1 MNMDL
6 FTFIITLALLQ
17 GVCLWVGGKSA
28 KGLTS
33 QDDYFLASKTVRF
46 FPLMMTFVATQIGG
60 GFILG
65 SAEEAYRYGFAGLCY
80 PVGISLGLMA
90 LGLGAGRKLAEFEV
104 ATIAELLEVVY
115 GSKTLKKVASLLSMV
130 SLFMVLVAVI
140 IASHKFMVSLGAGS
154 TLWFILFWSVVIF
167 YTVNGGLKA
176 VVATDVIQA
185 LFFIV
190 VFFASLAYAIATSSL
205 SCGSVI
211 SQGFEGM
218 ANATVS
224 QIQGGL
230 LMPLLFMIIGQD
242 MGQRCFA
249 AKSPQIASRAT
260 LCAGVCALFVAIIP
274 VYFGVLAKSLG
285 ITIPNGASV
294 LMATVEQTTNP
305 VLMALVA
312 CAVLAAVVSTADS
325 LINAIS
331 SNLAQDFDLKIF
343 QKKESIRT
351 VKIVTAIISVMAIF
365 FSFYG
370 TSIIGIMVQSYELSL
385 SCLFIPICASLFR
398 RRGNFISALFAMVLG
413 GFSFCLFQFITPP
426 FSKEVLSIFV
436 SFGGYLIGEVI
447 AKLLEKTE
455 VKQV

>member
-1 MNMDL
+1 MDL
-6 FTFIITLALLQ
+6 CTFIIALALLQ

-65 SAEEAYRYGFAGLCY
+65 SAEEAYRYGLAGLCY
-80 PVGISLGLMA
+80 PVGISLGLVL
-90 LGLGAGRKLAEFEV
+90 LGLGAGRKLAEFKV
-104 ATIAELLEVVY
+104 QTIARLLEVVY
-115 GSKTLKKVASLLSMV
+115 GSKMLKKVASILSMV
-130 SLFMVLVAVI
+130 SLFMVLIAVI

-154 TLWFILFWSVVIF
+154 TLWFTVFWAVVIF

-176 VVATDVIQA
+176 VVATDVVQA

-190 VFFASLAYAIATSSL
+190 VFFASLAYAITASPLLCSD
-205 SCGSVI
+205 VI
-211 SQGFEGM
+211 AQGVEDM
-218 ANATVS
+218 ASATVS

-230 LMPLLFMIIGQD
+230 LMPLLFVIIGQD

-249 AKSPQIASRAT
+249 AKSPQTVSRAT
-260 LCAGVCALFVAIIP
+260 LCAGVCAFCVAVVP
-274 VYFGVLAKSLG
+274 VYFGMLAKSLG
-285 ITIPNGASV
+285 MAIPSGASV
-294 LMATVEQTTNP
+294 LMVTMEQTTNP

-331 SNLAQDFDLKIF
+331 SNLAQDFDLAIF
-343 QKKESIRT
+343 SKKESIRT
-351 VKIVTAIISVMAIF
+351 VKIVTAVISVMAIF
-365 FSFYG
+365 FSFYS

-385 SCLFIPICASLFR
+385 SCLFVPICASLFR
-398 RRGNFISALFAMVLG
+398 KKGNFISALLAILCG
-413 GFSFCLFQFITPP
+413 GVSFCLFQFLAPP
-426 FSKEVLSIFV
+426 FSKEILSILL
-436 SFGGYLIGEVI
+436 SFGGYLIGEMI
-447 AKLLEKTE
+447 AKPLEKTE